1 MVCYNLHLNTNPI
14 LEIELKLFTK
24 WNSVHG
30 VIIYTYQLAD
40 LGLARVSV
48 QIVFLSAKRRSI
60 QKASSPLLPENPLG
74 IWTFKDWLIQIPVS
88 RGQNC
93 VQTPYLSA
101 WFDSQFFCKRQD
113 QRPRLSCRPFLLSHL
128 LAKANS
134 LPLNSSMLKDKTR
147 LLRWRDLTGP
157 DKLPTPPRQGSSSP
171 PFGKNDSQMPECW
184 HGGGGGLLL
193 KPRFDWRVILG

>member
-30 VIIYTYQLAD
+30 VIIYMYQLAD

-93 VQTPYLSA
+93 GFRINCPPHPDKVQVP
-101 WFDSQFFCKRQD
+101 
-113 QRPRLSCRPFLLSHL
+113 HL
-128 LAKANS
+128 LERTTVKCPS
-134 LPLNSSMLKDKTR
+134 VDV
-147 LLRWRDLTGP
+147 
-157 DKLPTPPRQGSSSP
+157 
-171 PFGKNDSQMPECW
+171 E
-184 HGGGGGLLL
+184 GGGGVCWSLGLIGALSWDRHCLILWFSLSSRCVLVSDDSPL
-193 KPRFDWRVILG
+193 KKASWHH

>member
-1 MVCYNLHLNTNPI
+1 MQHTVFILKKKYDMVCYKLHLNTNPI

-30 VIIYTYQLAD
+30 VIIHTYQLAD

-60 QKASSPLLPENPLG
+60 KKASSPLPPENPLG

-113 QRPRLSCRPFLLSHL
+113 QRPRLSCRPF
-128 LAKANS
+128 
-134 LPLNSSMLKDKTR
+134 SSE
-147 LLRWRDLTGP
+147 P
-157 DKLPTPPRQGSSSP
+157 SACESKLFTFKQLHVKR
-171 PFGKNDSQMPECW
+171 
-184 HGGGGGLLL
+184 
-193 KPRFDWRVILG
+193 